1 MMTAGLYLHTIIFA
15 FLLRPNH
22 NGDVTDK
29 PKDFENLELHIKQE
43 MKKKLQKKCTQDVHL
58 LRNPKFALFL
68 VHTVLVS
75 IGFAIIFV
83 HMGAFTITKG
93 ISEDKAAI
101 LYSMLGVGSTTAR
114 SLSGLLAQVKCIG
127 PKKLHFT
134 GISLL
139 GTTTLLFPLGKTYL
153 MFGASATC
161 IGIFHAANGGLPVVI
176 TVELVGVDN
185 LATAF
190 GYVSIA
196 CGIGSVLGGPFSG
209 EFYSSFASLQI
220 NAAKYSC
227 LFRKNHMIIE
237 LKN

>member
-1 MMTAGLYLHTIIFA
+1 MMTAGLYLHTVIFA
-15 FLLRPNH
+15 SLLRPNH

-29 PKDFENLELHIKQE
+29 PRDFENLELHIKQE

-58 LRNPKFALFL
+58 LRNPKFALFFIHI
-68 VHTVLVS
+68 VFVS
-75 IGFAIIFV
+75 IGLAIIFV

-93 ISEDKAAI
+93 LSEDKAAM
-101 LYSMLGVGSTTAR
+101 LYVMLGVGTTTAR

-176 TVELVGVDN
+176 TVALVGVDN
-185 LATAF
+185 LAPAF

-196 CGIGSVLGGPFSG
+196 CGIGSALGGPFSG

-220 NAAKYSC
+220 NAAKFGRL
-227 LFRKNHMIIE
+227 LFN
-237 LKN
+237 LKTK